1 MKEEKYENSNFFG
14 STTGTTEAVA
24 GKVGELLGAEVL
36 SATEIDKVEEY
47 DFVIF
52 ATSTWGMGDLQDDW
66 YEALDKLKTKNLS
79 GKKVGFIGVGDQE
92 GFGDTFVDGIGTI
105 YEEIKD
111 MGINLVGKTSTEGY
125 SFSGSKAVVDD
136 EFVGLVIDENN
147 QSELTDERI
156 KAWVE
161 KVK

>member
-1 MKEEKYENSNFFG
+1 MKTAIFYG
-14 STTGTTEAVA
+14 STTGTTEMV

-36 SATEIDKVEEY
+36 SATEIDRVEEY

-79 GKKVGFIGVGDQE
+79 GKKVGLIGIGDQF

-111 MGINLVGKTSTEGY
+111 MGINLVGKTSTDGY

-156 KAWVE
+156 NAWVE

>member
-1 MKEEKYENSNFFG
+1 MKTAIFYG
-14 STTGTTEAVA
+14 STTGTTEMVA

-36 SATEIDKVEEY
+36 SATEIDRVEEY

-79 GKKVGFIGVGDQE
+79 GKKVGLIGIGDQF

-111 MGINLVGKTSTEGY
+111 MGINLVGKTSTDGY

-156 KAWVE
+156 NAWME

>member
-1 MKEEKYENSNFFG
+1 MKTAIFYG
-14 STTGTTEAVA
+14 STTGTTEMVA

-36 SATEIDKVEEY
+36 SATEIDRVEEY

-79 GKKVGFIGVGDQE
+79 GKKVGLIGIGDQF

-105 YEEIKD
+105 YKEIKD
-111 MGINLVGKTSTEGY
+111 MGINLVGKTSTDGY

-156 KAWVE
+156 NAWVE

>member
-1 MKEEKYENSNFFG
+1 MKTGIFYG
-14 STTGTTEAVA
+14 STTGTTESIAS
-24 GKVGELLGAEVL
+24 KVGTLLGADVMQV
-36 SATEIDKVEEY
+36 AEIDKVENY

-66 YEALDKLKTKNLS
+66 IGALDTLVTKNLS
-79 GKKVGFIGVGDQE
+79 GKKVGFIGVGDQAS
-92 GFGDTFVDGIGTI
+92 FGDTFVDGIGII

-111 MGINLVGKTSTEGY
+111 KGITLVGKTSVDGY
-125 SFSGSKAVVDD
+125 SFSSSKAVDGD
-136 EFVGLVIDENN
+136 EFIGLVIDENN

-156 KAWVE
+156 NAWVE

>member
-1 MKEEKYENSNFFG
+1 MKTGIFYG
-14 STTGTTEAVA
+14 STTGVTEDIA
-24 GKVGELLGAEVL
+24 KRVGDLLGADVYEA
-36 SATEIDKVEEY
+36 SEINKVDEY
-47 DFVIF
+47 EFVIF

-79 GKKVGFIGVGDQE
+79 GKKVGLIGIGDQF

-111 MGINLVGKTSTEGY
+111 MGINLVGKTSTDGY

-156 KAWVE
+156 NAWVE

>member
-1 MKEEKYENSNFFG
+1 MKTAIFYG
-14 STTGTTEAVA
+14 STTGTTEMVV

-36 SATEIDKVEEY
+36 SATEIDRVEEY

-79 GKKVGFIGVGDQE
+79 GKKVGLIGIGDQF

-111 MGINLVGKTSTEGY
+111 MGINLVGKTSTDGY

-156 KAWVE
+156 NAWVE

>member
-1 MKEEKYENSNFFG
+1 MKTAIFYG
-14 STTGTTEAVA
+14 STTGTTEMVA

-36 SATEIDKVEEY
+36 SATEIDRVEEY

-79 GKKVGFIGVGDQE
+79 GKKVGLIGIGDQF

-105 YEEIKD
+105 YEEIED
-111 MGINLVGKTSTEGY
+111 MGINLVGKTSTDGY

-156 KAWVE
+156 NAWVE

>member
-1 MKEEKYENSNFFG
+1 MKTAIFYG
-14 STTGTTEAVA
+14 STTGTTEMVT

-36 SATEIDKVEEY
+36 SATEIDRVEEY

-79 GKKVGFIGVGDQE
+79 GKKVGLIGIGDQF

-111 MGINLVGKTSTEGY
+111 MGINLVGKTSTDGY

-156 KAWVE
+156 NAWVE

>member
-1 MKEEKYENSNFFG
+1 MKTAIFYG
-14 STTGTTEAVA
+14 STTGTTEMVA

-36 SATEIDKVEEY
+36 SATEIDRVEEY

-79 GKKVGFIGVGDQE
+79 GKKVGLIGIGDQF

-111 MGINLVGKTSTEGY
+111 MGINLVGKTSSDGY

-156 KAWVE
+156 NAWVE

>member
-1 MKEEKYENSNFFG
+1 MKTAIFFG
-14 STTGTTEAVA
+14 STTGTTEMIA

-36 SATEIDKVEEY
+36 PATEIDKVEDY
-47 DFVIF
+47 DFAIF

-66 YEALDKLKTKNLS
+66 YDALDKLKTKNLS
-79 GKKVGFIGVGDQE
+79 GKKIALIGVGDQA
-92 GFGDTFVDGIGTI
+92 GFGDTFVDAIGAI

-111 MGINLVGKTSTEGY
+111 MGITLVGKTSTDGY
-125 SFSGSKAVVDD
+125 SFSSSRAVVDD

-156 KAWVE
+156 NAWVE
-161 KVK
+161 MVK

>member
-1 MKEEKYENSNFFG
+1 MKTAIFYG
-14 STTGTTEAVA
+14 STTGTTEMVA

-36 SATEIDKVEEY
+36 SATEIDRVEEY

-79 GKKVGFIGVGDQE
+79 GKKVGLIGIGDQF

-111 MGINLVGKTSTEGY
+111 MGINLVGKTSTDGY
-125 SFSGSKAVVDD
+125 SFSGSKAVVDN

-156 KAWVE
+156 NAWVE

>member
-1 MKEEKYENSNFFG
+1 MKTAIFYG
-14 STTGTTEAVA
+14 STTGTTEMVA

-36 SATEIDKVEEY
+36 SATEIDRVEEY

-52 ATSTWGMGDLQDDW
+52 ATSTWGMGDLQEDW
-66 YEALDKLKTKNLS
+66 YEALDKLKTKNLT
-79 GKKVGFIGVGDQE
+79 GKKVGLIGIGDQF

-111 MGINLVGKTSTEGY
+111 MGINLVGKTSTDGY

-156 KAWVE
+156 NAWVE

>member
-1 MKEEKYENSNFFG
+1 MKTAIFYG
-14 STTGTTEAVA
+14 STTGTTEMVA

-36 SATEIDKVEEY
+36 SATEIDRVEEY
-47 DFVIF
+47 DFIIF

-79 GKKVGFIGVGDQE
+79 GKKVGLIGIGDQF

-111 MGINLVGKTSTEGY
+111 MGINLVGKTSTDGY
-125 SFSGSKAVVDD
+125 SFNGSKAVVDD

-156 KAWVE
+156 NAWVE

>member
-1 MKEEKYENSNFFG
+1 MKTAIFYG
-14 STTGTTEAVA
+14 STTGTTEMVA

-36 SATEIDKVEEY
+36 SATEIDRVEEY

-79 GKKVGFIGVGDQE
+79 GKKVGLIGVGDQF

-111 MGINLVGKTSTEGY
+111 MGINLVGKTSTDGY

-147 QSELTDERI
+147 QSELTDERVN
-156 KAWVE
+156 AWVK

>member
-1 MKEEKYENSNFFG
+1 MKTAIFFG

>member
-1 MKEEKYENSNFFG
+1 MKTAIFYG
-14 STTGTTEAVA
+14 STTGTTEMVA

-36 SATEIDKVEEY
+36 SATEIDRVEEY

-66 YEALDKLKTKNLS
+66 YDALEKLKTKNLS
-79 GKKVGFIGVGDQE
+79 GKKVGLIGIGDQE

-111 MGINLVGKTSTEGY
+111 MGITLVGKTSTEGY
-125 SFSGSKAVVDD
+125 NFGSSKAVVDE

-147 QSELTDERI
+147 QSDLTDERI
-156 KAWVE
+156 KNWVE

>member
-1 MKEEKYENSNFFG
+1 MKTVIFYG
-14 STTGTTEAVA
+14 STTGTTEMVA

-36 SATEIDKVEEY
+36 SATEIDRVEEY

-79 GKKVGFIGVGDQE
+79 GKKVGLIGIGDQF

-111 MGINLVGKTSTEGY
+111 MGINLVGKTSTDGY

-147 QSELTDERI
+147 QSELTNERI
-156 KAWVE
+156 NAWVE

>member
-1 MKEEKYENSNFFG
+1 MKTAIFYG
-14 STTGTTEAVA
+14 STTGTTEMVA

-36 SATEIDKVEEY
+36 SATEIDRVEEY

-52 ATSTWGMGDLQDDW
+52 ATSTWGMGDLQDVW

-79 GKKVGFIGVGDQE
+79 GKKVGLIGIGDQF

-111 MGINLVGKTSTEGY
+111 MGINLVGKTSTDGY

-156 KAWVE
+156 NAWVE

>member
-1 MKEEKYENSNFFG
+1 MKRAIFYG
-14 STTGTTEAVA
+14 STTGTTEMVA

-36 SATEIDKVEEY
+36 SATEIDRVEEY

-79 GKKVGFIGVGDQE
+79 GKKVGLIGVGDQF

-111 MGINLVGKTSTEGY
+111 MGINLVGKTSTDGY

-156 KAWVE
+156 NAWVE

>member
-1 MKEEKYENSNFFG
+1 M
-14 STTGTTEAVA
+14 VA

-36 SATEIDKVEEY
+36 SATEIDRVEEY

-79 GKKVGFIGVGDQE
+79 GKKVGLIGIGDQF

-111 MGINLVGKTSTEGY
+111 MGINLVGKTSSDGY

-156 KAWVE
+156 NAWVE

>member
-1 MKEEKYENSNFFG
+1 MKTAIFFG
-14 STTGTTEAVA
+14 STTGTTEMVA

-36 SATEIDKVEEY
+36 SATEIDRVEEY

-66 YEALDKLKTKNLS
+66 YDALEKLKTKNLS
-79 GKKVGFIGVGDQE
+79 GKRVGLIGIGDQE

-111 MGINLVGKTSTEGY
+111 MGINLVGKTSTDGY

-156 KAWVE
+156 NAWVE

>member
-1 MKEEKYENSNFFG
+1 MKTAIFYG
-14 STTGTTEAVA
+14 STTGTTEMVA

-36 SATEIDKVEEY
+36 SATEIDRVEEY

-79 GKKVGFIGVGDQE
+79 GKKVGLIGIGDQF

-111 MGINLVGKTSTEGY
+111 MVINLVGKTSTDGY

-156 KAWVE
+156 NAWVE